1 MKIKSGVVIQKLGD
15 TFVAYDNETSTL
27 HEFNETGFLILSE
40 MEKGKDKNKII
51 KKIVKNF
58 DVSQNQAKRD
68 FEEFL
73 EVLKR
78 KDLIVG
84 KK

>member
-1 MKIKSGVVIQKLGD
+1 MKIKKSVVIQKLGD

-40 MEKGKDKNKII
+40 IERGKGKKTIV
-51 KKIVKNF
+51 KKIVNNF
-58 DVSQNQAKRD
+58 RASKIQAERD

-73 EVLKR
+73 EVLKK
-78 KDLIVG
+78 KDLIVD